1 MYDYVLKRRLSELE
15 FYGYEEEREKLK
27 NKIDFLNLE
36 SIINQLEL
44 EKQDE

>member
-1 MYDYVLKRRLSELE
+1 MDMKKK
-15 FYGYEEEREKLK
+15 GEKLK